1 MGLVSHA
8 WAVNVFINSQPSLRR
23 SRREVGQEVVG
34 FFSSVE
40 DKYGLWIGCYASRPM
55 SFMLSGSWEGAG
67 GNGLDNERNG
77 LLVGVRGPVDL
88 LRKLVYWVHW

>member
-1 MGLVSHA
+1 MHYGFGIACLGCQRIHQ
-8 WAVNVFINSQPSLRR
+8 FPTQPP
-23 SRREVGQEVVG
+23 QEPKRG
-34 FFSSVE
+34 RSSVE

>member
-1 MGLVSHA
+1 MYSSIPNPASAGAEERQVK
-8 WAVNVFINSQPSLRR
+8 
-23 SRREVGQEVVG
+23 EVTG

-40 DKYGLWIGCYASRPM
+40 DKYGLWFGCYASRLM
-55 SFMLSGSWEGAG
+55 SFMPSGPWEGAG
-67 GNGLDNERNG
+67 GNGLDNERNR